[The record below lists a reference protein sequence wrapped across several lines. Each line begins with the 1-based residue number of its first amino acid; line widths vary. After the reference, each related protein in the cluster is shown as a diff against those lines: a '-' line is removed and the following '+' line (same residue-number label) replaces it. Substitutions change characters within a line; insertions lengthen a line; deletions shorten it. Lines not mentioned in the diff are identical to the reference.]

1 MNTKVKLLAGS
12 VVAALLLIGCG
23 GDNALGVGGK
33 SIDKKA
39 LKALNLKGA
48 PNWVLNAGQGD
59 MSAIGDA
66 EIVGGDLGFAR
77 NEALAL
83 ARDEIA
89 RQVEVKITGM
99 LQNAKSKSK
108 SDMGDASMQSATSQI
123 TEQSVSAILSGTKQT
138 DTWITDDGSRIFV
151 LAKLDEGNKAK
162 LEANVKKQIN
172 QNKLLPNDIK
182 KEVMKNFSEEFNK
195 PVNAENAQ

>member
-1 MNTKVKLLAGS
+1 MNTKAKLLAGS

-23 GDNALGVGGK
+23 GDDSLGVGGK

-89 RQVEVKITGM
+89 RQVSVSVKGS
-99 LQNAKSKSK
+99 LLNAKSKTK
-108 SDMGDASMQSATSQI
+108 SDMGDASMQSI
-123 TEQSVSAILSGTKQT
+123 TEEITKQSTDTILSGTKQT
-138 DTWITDDGSRIFV
+138 DTWITGDGSRIFV

-162 LEANVKKQIN
+162 LEANVKKQIA
-172 QNKLLPNDIK
+172 QNRLIPND
-182 KEVMKNFSEEFNK
+182 MKREMLENLDLSSS
-195 PVNAENAQ
+195 AE

>member
-1 MNTKVKLLAGS
+1 MNTKAKLLAGS

-89 RQVEVKITGM
+89 RQVSVSVKGS
-99 LQNAKSKSK
+99 LLNAKSKTK
-108 SDMGDASMQSATSQI
+108 SDMGDASMQSI
-123 TEQSVSAILSGTKQT
+123 TEQITKQTTNTILSGTKQT

-162 LEANVKKQIN
+162 LEANVKKQIS
-172 QNKLLPNDIK
+172 QNKLIPND
-182 KEVMKNFSEEFNK
+182 MKREMLENLDLSSS
-195 PVNAENAQ
+195 AE

>member
-1 MNTKVKLLAGS
+1 MNTKAKLLAGS
-12 VVAALLLIGCG
+12 VVAAMLLVGCG

-59 MSAIGDA
+59 MSAIGSA
-66 EIVGGDLGFAR
+66 EIVGGDINFAR

-108 SDMGDASMQSATSQI
+108 SDMGDASMQSI
-123 TEQSVSAILSGTKQT
+123 TEQITKQTTNTILSGTKQT
-138 DTWITDDGSRIFV
+138 DTWTNGSHIFV
-151 LAKLDEGNKAK
+151 LAKLDESNKAK
-162 LEANVKKQIN
+162 LEANVKKQIS
-172 QNKLLPNDIK
+172 QNKLIPND
-182 KEVMKNFSEEFNK
+182 MKREMLENLDLSSS
-195 PVNAENAQ
+195 AE

>member
-1 MNTKVKLLAGS
+1 MNTKAKLLAGS

-23 GDNALGVGGK
+23 GDDSLGVGGK

-89 RQVEVKITGM
+89 RQVSVSVKGS
-99 LQNAKSKSK
+99 LLNAKSKTK
-108 SDMGDASMQSATSQI
+108 SDMGDASMQSI
-123 TEQSVSAILSGTKQT
+123 TEEITKQSTDTILSGTKQT
-138 DTWITDDGSRIFV
+138 DTWITGDGSRIFV

-162 LEANVKKQIN
+162 LEANVKKQIA
-172 QNKLLPNDIK
+172 QNRLIPND
-182 KEVMKNFSEEFNK
+182 MKREMLENLELSSS
-195 PVNAENAQ
+195 AE

>member
-1 MNTKVKLLAGS
+1 MNTKAKLLAGS
-12 VVAALLLIGCG
+12 VVAAFLLIGCG

-89 RQVEVKITGM
+89 RQVSVSVKGS
-99 LQNAKSKSK
+99 LLNAKSKTK
-108 SDMGDASMQSATSQI
+108 SDMGDASMQSI
-123 TEQSVSAILSGTKQT
+123 TEQITKQSTDTILSGTKQT

-151 LAKLDEGNKAK
+151 LAKLDEKNKAK
-162 LEANVKKQIN
+162 LEANVKKQIS
-172 QNKLLPNDIK
+172 QNKLIPND
-182 KEVMKNFSEEFNK
+182 MKREMLENLDLSSS
-195 PVNAENAQ
+195 AE

>member
-12 VVAALLLIGCG
+12 VVAALLLVGCG
-23 GDNALGVGGK
+23 GENALGEGGK
-33 SIDKKA
+33 AISKEA
-39 LKALNLKGA
+39 LQATGMKGA
-48 PNWVLNAGQGD
+48 PNWVLNGGQGD

-66 EIVGGDLGFAR
+66 EIVGGDMGFAR
-77 NEALAL
+77 NEAVAL

-89 RQVEVKITGM
+89 RQVSVKVEGV

-123 TEQSVSAILSGTKQT
+123 TEQSVSTILSGTKQT
-138 DTWITDDGSRIFV
+138 DTWLTNDGSRIFV
-151 LAKLDEGNKAK
+151 LVKLSPENKSK

-172 QNKLLPNDIK
+172 QSKLLPADIK
-182 KEVMKNFSEEFNK
+182 KAALKDFDSSFNA
-195 PVNAENAQ
+195 PTDEQ

>member
-1 MNTKVKLLAGS
+1 MNTKAKLLAGS
-12 VVAALLLIGCG
+12 VVAALLLVGCG
-23 GDNALGVGGK
+23 GDNALGIGGK

-89 RQVEVKITGM
+89 RQVSVSVKGS
-99 LQNAKSKSK
+99 LLNAKSKTK
-108 SDMGDASMQSATSQI
+108 SDMGDASMQSI
-123 TEQSVSAILSGTKQT
+123 TEQITKQSTDTILSGTKQT

-162 LEANVKKQIN
+162 LEANVKKQIS
-172 QNKLLPNDIK
+172 QNKLIPND
-182 KEVMKNFSEEFNK
+182 MKREMLENLDLSSS
-195 PVNAENAQ
+195 AE

>member
-1 MNTKVKLLAGS
+1 MNTKAKLLAGS
-12 VVAALLLIGCG
+12 IVLALLMVGCAK
-23 GDNALGVGGK
+23 DDSLGVGGK
-33 SIDKKA
+33 SISKKA

-89 RQVEVKITGM
+89 RQVEVKVEGM
-99 LQNAKSKSK
+99 LTNAKEKAK
-108 SDMGDASMQSATSQI
+108 SDLGDASMQTATQQI
-123 TEQSVSAILSGTKQT
+123 TKQSVSTILSGTKQT
-138 DTWITDDGSRIFV
+138 DTWITEDGTRIFV
-151 LAKLDEGNKAK
+151 LAKISPENKAK
-162 LEANVKKQIN
+162 LEANVKRQIN
-172 QNKLLPNDIK
+172 QNKLLPTDIK
-182 KEVMKNFSEEFNK
+182 QEVMRDFSTNF
-195 PVNAENAQ
+195 NAINTTR

>member
-1 MNTKVKLLAGS
+1 MNTKAKLLAGS
-12 VVAALLLIGCG
+12 VVAALLLVGCG

-59 MSAIGDA
+59 MSAVGDA

-77 NEALAL
+77 NEALGK
-83 ARDEIA
+83 ARSELTKQVSLRVESVFLNAETQSKNNMDE
-89 RQVEVKITGM
+89 
-99 LQNAKSKSK
+99 
-108 SDMGDASMQSATSQI
+108 ATKRSL
-123 TEQSVSAILSGTKQT
+123 TEQMTKQSTDTILSGTKQT

-151 LAKLDEGNKAK
+151 LAKLDESNKAK
-162 LEANVKKQIN
+162 LEANVKKQIS
-172 QNKLLPNDIK
+172 QNKLIPNDMK
-182 KEVMKNFSEEFNK
+182 QEMLKNFDSSFNA
-195 PVNAENAQ
+195 PSAE

>member
-1 MNTKVKLLAGS
+1 MNTKAKLLAGS

-23 GDNALGVGGK
+23 GDDSLGVGGK

-77 NEALAL
+77 NEDLAL

-89 RQVEVKITGM
+89 RQVSVSVKGS
-99 LQNAKSKSK
+99 LLNAKSKTK
-108 SDMGDASMQSATSQI
+108 SDMGDASMQSI
-123 TEQSVSAILSGTKQT
+123 TEEITKQSTDTILSGTKQT

-162 LEANVKKQIN
+162 LEANVKKQIA
-172 QNKLLPNDIK
+172 QNRLIPND
-182 KEVMKNFSEEFNK
+182 MKREMLENLDLSSS
-195 PVNAENAQ
+195 AE

>member
-12 VVAALLLIGCG
+12 VVAAMLLIGCG

-89 RQVEVKITGM
+89 RQVSVSVKGS
-99 LQNAKSKSK
+99 LLNAKSKTK
-108 SDMGDASMQSATSQI
+108 SDMGDASMQSI
-123 TEQSVSAILSGTKQT
+123 TEQITKQSTDTILSGTKQT

-151 LAKLDEGNKAK
+151 LAKLDEKNKAK
-162 LEANVKKQIN
+162 LEANVKKQIS
-172 QNKLLPNDIK
+172 QNKLIPND
-182 KEVMKNFSEEFNK
+182 MKREMLENLDLSSS
-195 PVNAENAQ
+195 AE

>member
-1 MNTKVKLLAGS
+1 MNTKAKLLAGS
-12 VVAALLLIGCG
+12 IVAALLLIGCG

-89 RQVEVKITGM
+89 RQVSVSVKGS
-99 LQNAKSKSK
+99 LLNAKSKTK
-108 SDMGDASMQSATSQI
+108 SDMGDASMQSI
-123 TEQSVSAILSGTKQT
+123 TEQITKQSTDTILSGTKQT

-162 LEANVKKQIN
+162 LEANVKKQIS
-172 QNKLLPNDIK
+172 QNKLIPND
-182 KEVMKNFSEEFNK
+182 MKREMLENLDLSSS
-195 PVNAENAQ
+195 AE

>member
-1 MNTKVKLLAGS
+1 MNTKAKLLAGS

-23 GDNALGVGGK
+23 GDDSLGVGGK

-48 PNWVLNAGQGD
+48 PNWLNAGQGD

-89 RQVEVKITGM
+89 RQVSVSVKGS
-99 LQNAKSKSK
+99 LLNAKSKTK
-108 SDMGDASMQSATSQI
+108 SDMGDASMQSI
-123 TEQSVSAILSGTKQT
+123 TEEITKQSTDTILSGTKQT
-138 DTWITDDGSRIFV
+138 DTWITGDGSRIFV

-162 LEANVKKQIN
+162 LEANVKKQIA
-172 QNKLLPNDIK
+172 QNRLIPND
-182 KEVMKNFSEEFNK
+182 MKREMLENLDLSSS
-195 PVNAENAQ
+195 AE

>member
-1 MNTKVKLLAGS
+1 MNAKTKLLAGS
-12 VVAALLLIGCG
+12 VVAAILLIGCG

-89 RQVEVKITGM
+89 RQVAVNIKGS
-99 LQNAKSKSK
+99 LLNAKSKTK
-108 SDMGDASMQSATSQI
+108 SDMGDASMQSI
-123 TEQSVSAILSGTKQT
+123 TEQITKQSTDTILSGTKQT
-138 DTWITDDGSRIFV
+138 DTWITDDGSHIFV
-151 LAKLDEGNKAK
+151 LAKIDEKNKAK

-172 QNKLLPNDIK
+172 HNKLIPND
-182 KEVMKNFSEEFNK
+182 MKREMLENLDLSSS
-195 PVNAENAQ
+195 AE

>member
-1 MNTKVKLLAGS
+1 MNTKAKLLAGS

-89 RQVEVKITGM
+89 RQVSVSVKGS
-99 LQNAKSKSK
+99 LLNAKSKTK
-108 SDMGDASMQSATSQI
+108 SDMGDASMQSI
-123 TEQSVSAILSGTKQT
+123 TEQITKQSTDTILSGTKQT

-162 LEANVKKQIN
+162 LEANVKKQIS
-172 QNKLLPNDIK
+172 QNKLIPND
-182 KEVMKNFSEEFNK
+182 MKREMLENLDLSSS
-195 PVNAENAQ
+195 AE

>member
-1 MNTKVKLLAGS
+1 MNTKAKLLAGS

-23 GDNALGVGGK
+23 GDDSLGVGGK

-89 RQVEVKITGM
+89 RQVSVSVKGS
-99 LQNAKSKSK
+99 LLNAKSKTK
-108 SDMGDASMQSATSQI
+108 SDMGDASMQSI
-123 TEQSVSAILSGTKQT
+123 TEEITKQSTDTILSGTKQT

-162 LEANVKKQIN
+162 LEANVKKQIA
-172 QNKLLPNDIK
+172 QNRLIPND
-182 KEVMKNFSEEFNK
+182 MKREMLENLDLSSS
-195 PVNAENAQ
+195 AE

>member
-1 MNTKVKLLAGS
+1 MNTKAKLLAGS

-23 GDNALGVGGK
+23 GDDSLGVGGK

-89 RQVEVKITGM
+89 RQVSVSVKGS
-99 LQNAKSKSK
+99 LLNAKSKTK
-108 SDMGDASMQSATSQI
+108 SDMGDASMQSI
-123 TEQSVSAILSGTKQT
+123 TEEITKQSTDTILSGTKQT

-162 LEANVKKQIN
+162 LEASVKKQIA
-172 QNKLLPNDIK
+172 QNRLIPND
-182 KEVMKNFSEEFNK
+182 MKREMLENLDLSSS
-195 PVNAENAQ
+195 AE

>member
-1 MNTKVKLLAGS
+1 MNTKARLLAGS
-12 VVAALLLIGCG
+12 VVAAMLLVGCG

-77 NEALAL
+77 NEALGKARSEL
-83 ARDEIA
+83 AK
-89 RQVEVKITGM
+89 QVSLKVESLFM
-99 LQNAKSKSK
+99 NAESSSKS
-108 SDMGDASMQSATSQI
+108 SMGEATKQAF
-123 TEQSVSAILSGTKQT
+123 TEQVTKQTTDTILSGTKQT

-151 LAKLDEGNKAK
+151 LAKLDESNKAK
-162 LEANVKKQIN
+162 LEANVKKQIS
-172 QNKLLPNDIK
+172 QNKLIPNDMK
-182 KEVMKNFSEEFNK
+182 QEMLKNFDSSFNA
-195 PVNAENAQ
+195 PVEQ

>member
-1 MNTKVKLLAGS
+1 MNTKTKLLAGS
-12 VVAALLLIGCG
+12 VVAALLLVGCG

-66 EIVGGDLGFAR
+66 EIVGGDINFAR

-89 RQVEVKITGM
+89 RQVSVSVKGS
-99 LQNAKSKSK
+99 LLNAKSKTK
-108 SDMGDASMQSATSQI
+108 SDMGDASMQSI
-123 TEQSVSAILSGTKQT
+123 TEQITKQSTDTILSGTKQT

-162 LEANVKKQIN
+162 LEANVKKQIS
-172 QNKLLPNDIK
+172 QN
-182 KEVMKNFSEEFNK
+182 
-195 PVNAENAQ
+195 

>member
-1 MNTKVKLLAGS
+1 MNTKAKLLAGS

-23 GDNALGVGGK
+23 GDDSLGVGGK

-66 EIVGGDLGFAR
+66 EIVGGDVGFAR
-77 NEALAL
+77 NEDLAL

-89 RQVEVKITGM
+89 RQVSVSVKGS
-99 LQNAKSKSK
+99 LLNAKSKTK
-108 SDMGDASMQSATSQI
+108 SDMGDASMQSI
-123 TEQSVSAILSGTKQT
+123 TEEITKQSTDTILSGTKQT

-162 LEANVKKQIN
+162 LEANVKKQIA
-172 QNKLLPNDIK
+172 QNRLIPND
-182 KEVMKNFSEEFNK
+182 MKREMLENLDLSSS
-195 PVNAENAQ
+195 AE

>member
-1 MNTKVKLLAGS
+1 MNTKAKLLAGS

-89 RQVEVKITGM
+89 RQVSASVKGS
-99 LQNAKSKSK
+99 LLNAKSKTK
-108 SDMGDASMQSATSQI
+108 SDMGDASMQSI
-123 TEQSVSAILSGTKQT
+123 TEQITKQSTDTILSGTKQT

-162 LEANVKKQIN
+162 LEANVKKQIS
-172 QNKLLPNDIK
+172 QNKLIPND
-182 KEVMKNFSEEFNK
+182 MKREMLENLDLSSS
-195 PVNAENAQ
+195 AE

>member
-1 MNTKVKLLAGS
+1 MNTKAKLLAGS
-12 VVAALLLIGCG
+12 IVAALLLIGCG
-23 GDNALGVGGK
+23 GDDSLGVGGK

-89 RQVEVKITGM
+89 RQVSVSVKGS
-99 LQNAKSKSK
+99 LLNAKSKTK
-108 SDMGDASMQSATSQI
+108 SDMGDASMQSI
-123 TEQSVSAILSGTKQT
+123 TEQITKQSTDTILSGTKQT

-162 LEANVKKQIN
+162 LEANVKKQIS
-172 QNKLLPNDIK
+172 QNKLIPND
-182 KEVMKNFSEEFNK
+182 MKREMLENLDLSSS
-195 PVNAENAQ
+195 AE

>member
-1 MNTKVKLLAGS
+1 MNTKAKLLAGS
-12 VVAALLLIGCG
+12 VVAALLLVGCG

-59 MSAIGDA
+59 MSAVGDA

-77 NEALAL
+77 NEALGK
-83 ARDEIA
+83 ARSELTKQVSLRVESVFLNAEAQSKNNMDE
-89 RQVEVKITGM
+89 
-99 LQNAKSKSK
+99 
-108 SDMGDASMQSATSQI
+108 ATKRSL
-123 TEQSVSAILSGTKQT
+123 TEQMTKQSTDTILSGTKQT

-151 LAKLDEGNKAK
+151 LAKLDESNKAK
-162 LEANVKKQIN
+162 LEANVKKQIS
-172 QNKLLPNDIK
+172 QNKLIPNDMK
-182 KEVMKNFSEEFNK
+182 QEMLKNFDSSFNA
-195 PVNAENAQ
+195 PSAE

>member
-1 MNTKVKLLAGS
+1 MNTKAKLLAGS

-108 SDMGDASMQSATSQI
+108 SDMGDASMQSVTSQI

-151 LAKLDEGNKAK
+151 LAKLDEKNKAK
-162 LEANVKKQIN
+162 LEANVKKQIS
-172 QNKLLPNDIK
+172 QNKLIPND
-182 KEVMKNFSEEFNK
+182 MKREMLENLDLSSS
-195 PVNAENAQ
+195 AE

>member
-1 MNTKVKLLAGS
+1 MNTKAKLLAGS
-12 VVAALLLIGCG
+12 VVAALLLVGCG

-89 RQVEVKITGM
+89 RQVSVSVKGS
-99 LQNAKSKSK
+99 LLNAKSKTK
-108 SDMGDASMQSATSQI
+108 SDMGDASMQSI
-123 TEQSVSAILSGTKQT
+123 TEQITKQSTDTILSGTKQT

-162 LEANVKKQIN
+162 LEANVKKQIS
-172 QNKLLPNDIK
+172 QNKLIPND
-182 KEVMKNFSEEFNK
+182 MKREMLENLDLSSS
-195 PVNAENAQ
+195 AE

>member
-1 MNTKVKLLAGS
+1 MNTKTKLLAGS
-12 VVAALLLIGCG
+12 VVAALLLVGCG

-89 RQVEVKITGM
+89 RQVSVSVKGS
-99 LQNAKSKSK
+99 LLNAKSKTK
-108 SDMGDASMQSATSQI
+108 SDMGDASMQSI
-123 TEQSVSAILSGTKQT
+123 TEQITKQSTDTILSGTKQT

-162 LEANVKKQIN
+162 LEANVKKQIS
-172 QNKLLPNDIK
+172 QNKLIPND
-182 KEVMKNFSEEFNK
+182 MKREMLENLDLSSS
-195 PVNAENAQ
+195 AE